1 MDALDQF
8 KEKWKNQS
16 DSFVHLDKAQLTN
29 ILKQKSTNLV
39 KWIFVFGLFEFALW
53 ALLSWAFR
61 DKSVGTISESELFV
75 NFSYGLEILSYAVLV
90 YFLFRFY
97 SNYKR
102 ISLVE
107 DTKQLMAK
115 IMKTRKTVKLYVAIN
130 IILLIVGTITTLI
143 LMMNFDAELMA
154 TVHDIQIK
162 QHDEYFFVRLVLVTF
177 AILNLF
183 TLVLLLIY
191 WLTYGTLLRR
201 LKANYKL
208 LEDSEE

>member
-29 ILKQKSTNLV
+29 ILKRKSTNLV
-39 KWIFVFGLFEFALW
+39 KWIFVFGLIEFALW
-53 ALLSWAFR
+53 AFLSWAFH
-61 DKSVGTISESELFV
+61 DKSGGGISESKVFV
-75 NFSYGLEILSYAVLV
+75 NFFNGLEILSYAILI

-130 IILLIVGTITTLI
+130 IILLIAGTIATLI
-143 LMMNFDAELMA
+143 MMMNFDAELMA
-154 TVHDIQIK
+154 TVNDIQIK
-162 QHDEYFFVRLVLVTF
+162 QQDKYFFARLVLVTF
-177 AILNLF
+177 AILTLF
-183 TLVLLLIY
+183 TLGLLLIY

-208 LEDSEE
+208 LEDSEV